1 MKRIFLLII
10 LTSFLFSKVPSSI
23 VLKNKTK
30 ETNNTII
37 QKETIIKNW
46 LIKKLNSFTP
56 DFLNISPKDS
66 IFKFKTY
73 YDTKE
78 NKIKTSLNAKV
89 ILPAFKQTASKI
101 KISKSNVKTK
111 IYTFKLIPLLMI
123 YKSIL
128 TPTLKTVMSLKNDYV
143 IRYSQIA
150 ETIYYYFIH
159 NEYKENTSF
168 AINRIINI
176 ENIKFKISKTYLST
190 DKNNLYYMSGIYYYT
205 KENKFIKTY
214 GFEISGQRKKLP
226 VIYMYK
232 LFFDYRHTIFDK
244 KFAFFDITPYLYSLK
259 DYHYQI
265 KPALNVSFNIKF

>member
-1 MKRIFLLII
+1 MKRIFLLLI

-46 LIKKLNSFTP
+46 LINKLNSFTP
-56 DFLNISPKDS
+56 DFLNVSPEDS
-66 IFKFKTY
+66 LFKFKTY

-89 ILPAFKQTASKI
+89 ILPALEKKTSKI
-101 KISKSNVKTK
+101 QISKSNIKTK
-111 IYTFKLIPLLMI
+111 IFTFKLIPLLMI

-128 TPTLKTVMSLKNDYV
+128 TPTIKTVMSLKNDYV
-143 IRYSQIA
+143 IKYSEIA

-159 NEYKENTSF
+159 NEYKERTTF
-168 AINRIINI
+168 AINKIINVD
-176 ENIKFKISKTYLST
+176 NLKFKISKSYYST
-190 DKNNLYYMSGIYYYT
+190 QKNNLYYMSGIYYYT
-205 KENKFIKTY
+205 KEKKFIRTY
-214 GFEISGQRKKLP
+214 GFEISGNRKHLP
-226 VIYMYK
+226 VIFMYK
-232 LFFDYRHTIFDK
+232 LLFDYRHIVFDK
-244 KFAFFDITPYLYSLK
+244 KFAFFDITPYLYSSK

-265 KPALNVSFNIKF
+265 KPALSVSFNIKF